1 MDRRPQTPFPAD
13 PFRGGYDR
21 PLPQQPQQA
30 PGSPELGELTRRL
43 GLDLTTFANKLRAL
57 LAAPIY
63 RDVTVTLLAGDLTA
77 TAEHG
82 LGRGYLGAAIEG
94 QSSAGAV
101 YVLTPDGSTSSTVVT
116 VGIDV
121 AAVVDITVQLRVR

>member
-1 MDRRPQTPFPAD
+1 MDRRPQMPFPAN
-13 PFRGGYDR
+13 PFAGYDR

-43 GLDLTTFANKLRAL
+43 GLDLPSLANKLRQL
-57 LAAPIY
+57 LAAPAY
-63 RDVTVTLLAGDLTA
+63 RDVTATLLAGELTA

-82 LGRGYLGAAIEG
+82 LGRGYLGAAIES

-101 YVLTPDGSTSSTVVT
+101 YVLTPDGSTSATVVT
-116 VGIDV
+116 IGIDV
-121 AAVVDITVQLRVR
+121 APVADITIQLRVR